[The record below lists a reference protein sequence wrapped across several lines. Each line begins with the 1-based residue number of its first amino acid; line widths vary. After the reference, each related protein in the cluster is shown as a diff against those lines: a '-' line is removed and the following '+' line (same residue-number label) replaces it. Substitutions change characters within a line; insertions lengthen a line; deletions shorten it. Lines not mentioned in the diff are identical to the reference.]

1 MFFFRKKIVRGAR
14 ELAEWQRAMDQ
25 LRELERQFEQA
36 RQRSDAELMVS
47 LLRQGHRLRVQTD
60 LLLARAVAAS
70 TAARSQAARA
80 AEQEARPAADAPPDV
95 PARRN

>member
-1 MFFFRKKIVRGAR
+1 MFFFRKKIARGTR

-25 LRELERQFEQA
+25 LRELEKQFEQA

-70 TAARSQAARA
+70 TPARGRERGA
-80 AEQEARPAADAPPDV
+80 AEPPLSAVERSKDL
-95 PARRN
+95 PKPPN

>member
-70 TAARSQAARA
+70 TGARSRMAPD
-80 AEQEARPAADAPPDV
+80 AEPELRPAADPPND
-95 PARRN
+95 PSARRN